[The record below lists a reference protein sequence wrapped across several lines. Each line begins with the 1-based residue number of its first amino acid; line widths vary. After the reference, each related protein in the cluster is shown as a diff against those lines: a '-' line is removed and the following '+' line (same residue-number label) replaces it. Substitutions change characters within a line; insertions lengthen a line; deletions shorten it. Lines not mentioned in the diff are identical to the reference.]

1 MNQLHV
7 WLTRNEPQ
15 TQLENHEEK
24 CCFVGS
30 IFEHNS
36 MSQAFKTIL
45 QTKPN
50 ELECDCGF
58 FKRALV
64 RKISIHK
71 ITHMA
76 IPNTVLSSVLLLL
89 KAVI

>member
-1 MNQLHV
+1 MKQLHV

-15 TQLENHEEK
+15 TQLERHEEK

-50 ELECDCGF
+50 ELECDCRSFSKG
-58 FKRALV
+58 
-64 RKISIHK
+64 
-71 ITHMA
+71 
-76 IPNTVLSSVLLLL
+76 LLQEKFLFI
-89 KAVI
+89 K